1 MKSLRSNFSKFIF
14 SSTVA
19 SLLFVFSGC
28 STTWVQK
35 SPDWKPTKS
44 TKVLL
49 GHYGVNSDAGVDLRD
64 LAKQAGGGV
73 SFADMSLSTYKL
85 MAKSLEKYN
94 LSLSADRNRSEKLE
108 YINLGTSGSKKA
120 DELLNTILA
129 AWTHPE
135 GANYSFT
142 RVLNST
148 SFSKDIANTLKGND
162 KQEVFLSANLRLID
176 ESKYLFFRRFI
187 VILSIKVLNQN
198 GDAVFQART
207 EGLTDLNFGNNPISE
222 GRIEKALANALAN
235 MNEVEIENEISTLTT
250 L

>member
-1 MKSLRSNFSKFIF
+1 M
-14 SSTVA
+14 
-19 SLLFVFSGC
+19 
-28 STTWVQK
+28 
-35 SPDWKPTKS
+35 
-44 TKVLL
+44 
-49 GHYGVNSDAGVDLRD
+49 
-64 LAKQAGGGV
+64 
-73 SFADMSLSTYKL
+73 
-85 MAKSLEKYN
+85 
-94 LSLSADRNRSEKLE
+94 
-108 YINLGTSGSKKA
+108 
-120 DELLNTILA
+120 
-129 AWTHPE
+129 
-135 GANYSFT
+135 
-142 RVLNST
+142 
-148 SFSKDIANTLKGND
+148 KGND